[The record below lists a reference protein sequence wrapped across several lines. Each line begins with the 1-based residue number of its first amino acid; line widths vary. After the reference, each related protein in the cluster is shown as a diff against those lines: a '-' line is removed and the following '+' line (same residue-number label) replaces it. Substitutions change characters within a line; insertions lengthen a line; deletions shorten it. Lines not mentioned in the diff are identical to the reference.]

1 MAYSQTAMTQKC
13 LGLRQIAAGN
23 TAQHQGKTCLK
34 QEMTYSSVAM
44 IALTRRKQT
53 VVLLKKV
60 TNTFRQKQD
69 LDLQV

>member
-1 MAYSQTAMTQKC
+1 
-13 LGLRQIAAGN
+13 
-23 TAQHQGKTCLK
+23 
-34 QEMTYSSVAM
+34 M

-69 LDLQV
+69 LDLQVWVMFFPMIQLKNKGC